1 MSEGQPIYAME
12 IKSRAHERLAWG
24 LETVCRLLADEER
37 SWPTL
42 VRDLSRGGVGLVL
55 DDHIEPGSELAIE
68 IPHSGEHLHVQI
80 VHATAMPG
88 GQWLLGCSLA
98 TLLTEEEVQQ
108 LLTGG
113 GKPQTAPDKPKRKV
127 SSPKRHKK
135 QQKEK

>member
-1 MSEGQPIYAME
+1 SIARTWSISFRLICENRDLPFVPPLRYDARKTRSEQNQQTGGSMSEGQPIYAME

-24 LETVCRLLADEER
+24 LETTCRLLPDEEQ

-68 IPHSGEHLHVQI
+68 IPHSAEHLHVQI

-88 GQWLLGCSLA
+88 GQWLLGCSL
-98 TLLTEEEVQQ
+98 
-108 LLTGG
+108 
-113 GKPQTAPDKPKRKV
+113 
-127 SSPKRHKK
+127 
-135 QQKEK
+135 